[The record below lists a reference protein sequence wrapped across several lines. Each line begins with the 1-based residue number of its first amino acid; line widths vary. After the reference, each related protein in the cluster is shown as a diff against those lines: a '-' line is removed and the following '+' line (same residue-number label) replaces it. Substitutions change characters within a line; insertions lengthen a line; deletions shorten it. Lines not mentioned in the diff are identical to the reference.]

1 MGDGAYALNV
11 SNDIE
16 TNVSG
21 AADGSRFVLN
31 LRKIHPF
38 EAYMT
43 TSTRGTRSID
53 ISDGMGIIDNNNDEE
68 RISVYNMKGMMMKT
82 NTGYSMEEIRRSLPA
97 GVYIINKRKV
107 LVK

>member
-1 MGDGAYALNV
+1 
-11 SNDIE
+11 
-16 TNVSG
+16 
-21 AADGSRFVLN
+21 
-31 LRKIHPF
+31 
-38 EAYMT
+38 MT

-53 ISDGMGIIDNNNDEE
+53 LSEGMGVIDNNNDEE
-68 RISVYNMKGMMMKT
+68 RISVYNIKGMMMKT